1 MTWLLTGGAGYI
13 GAHMTRALVDSGRS
27 VVVLDDLST
36 GYADLV
42 PEGVPLIEASVT
54 DAEAVRD
61 ALIANDVTGVIHLA
75 AKKAAGESVERPLWY
90 YRQNVDG
97 TLALLEAM
105 AAARVHRIVFSSS
118 AAVYG
123 TPEAEE
129 VTEDSPTVPES
140 PYGASKL
147 ISEWLI
153 RDVAQVTD
161 LQYISLRYFNVA
173 GAGAPELGDKG
184 VFNLIPLIFRALDR
198 GAAPQVFGDD
208 YDTRDGSC
216 IRDYIHVADLA
227 DAHLAAVARLEQ
239 GDCRTVYNV
248 GRGEGVTVKEVMD
261 TARDA
266 TGIAFDHE
274 VIGRRP
280 GDPPCIV
287 ARVDRVD
294 TDLGWTAKHD
304 LTSMVASA
312 WEAWQVRGPGTGG

>member
-1 MTWLLTGGAGYI
+1 
-13 GAHMTRALVDSGRS
+13 
-27 VVVLDDLST
+27 
-36 GYADLV
+36 
-42 PEGVPLIEASVT
+42 
-54 DAEAVRD
+54 
-61 ALIANDVTGVIHLA
+61 
-75 AKKAAGESVERPLWY
+75 
-90 YRQNVDG
+90 
-97 TLALLEAM
+97 
-105 AAARVHRIVFSSS
+105 
-118 AAVYG
+118 
-123 TPEAEE
+123 
-129 VTEDSPTVPES
+129 VPES
-140 PYGASKL
+140 PYGESKL

-266 TGIAFDHE
+266 PGNAFVHE